1 MNESKII
8 LYDDALLRKERGIK
22 IANVVIAVIFFL
34 YFAPIL
40 FLIVSDDNRIHEAL
54 IAIILALLLERININ
69 HLKHIESIKLYRN
82 KTKSSQPPVSA
93 DAPAAR
99 G

>member
-8 LYDDALLRKERGIK
+8 LYDDALLSKERGVK

-40 FLIVSDDNRIHEAL
+40 FLIANRVNRMPEA
-54 IAIILALLLERININ
+54 IGAIILAFLLERININ

-82 KTKSSQPPVSA
+82 KIKDSQPVGSTDTPTA
-93 DAPAAR
+93 H